1 MRWSKRFLSDAKL
14 RASWGITGNQEI
26 GDYDS
31 WQLYSPNYI
40 YEGVSGIA
48 ASNLAY
54 NGLSW
59 EETTQYNIGLDLR
72 MLNNKLRIVADYY
85 KKNTD
90 KLLCQVEVPKETGF
104 KTMRKNVGAMTN
116 EGFEFTVDYDIF
128 RNKNFSWSVNF
139 NIAKNNSI
147 ITQIADGVPFYKG
160 MDEAIYVQQNARLG
174 EFYGYKYLGIFAY
187 DESNAFSDNWERLT
201 PVFSNG
207 TFTGKY

>member
-1 MRWSKRFLSDAKL
+1 
-14 RASWGITGNQEI
+14 
-26 GDYDS
+26 
-31 WQLYSPNYI
+31 
-40 YEGVSGIA
+40 
-48 ASNLAY
+48 
-54 NGLSW
+54 
-59 EETTQYNIGLDLR
+59 

-207 TFTGKY
+207 TFTGKYYLGDKEYTGTVQQKKSSDGSVLKGGDVDFSTPMATER